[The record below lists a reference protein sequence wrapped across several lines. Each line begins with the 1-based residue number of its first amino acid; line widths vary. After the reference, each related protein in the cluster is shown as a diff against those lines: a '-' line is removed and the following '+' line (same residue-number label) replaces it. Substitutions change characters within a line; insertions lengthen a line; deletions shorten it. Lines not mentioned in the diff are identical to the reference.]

1 MPQAKWAWTIKK
13 WWKFICT
20 DTFMPLKMNLFP
32 KNPKLNRKQK
42 LCVQWYSLKKKIKK
56 RKNQPLEIKTVFQ
69 VENVS
74 DIILNE
80 IKPNANSLHDDNHG
94 KISMQIASCKWP
106 LPGRAYGKVKTGVD
120 KRGKSAGDTSSEK
133 PETKQI
139 RSWRVGSWRGWRQG
153 PQRGGACGAP
163 CCLRDWPGKSCK
175 CTSLSF
181 PAFPNTGTQQ
191 DPVGPS

>member
-1 MPQAKWAWTIKK
+1 M
-13 WWKFICT
+13 
-20 DTFMPLKMNLFP
+20 
-32 KNPKLNRKQK
+32 
-42 LCVQWYSLKKKIKK
+42 
-56 RKNQPLEIKTVFQ
+56 
-69 VENVS
+69 ENVS

-139 RSWRVGSWRGWRQG
+139 RSWRVGSSSAGR
-153 PQRGGACGAP
+153 
-163 CCLRDWPGKSCK
+163 
-175 CTSLSF
+175 SLLCALLSEGL
-181 PAFPNTGTQQ
+181 AWEEL
-191 DPVGPS
+191 